1 MKSLYIFVNAPKKSE
16 SYFKRYS
23 CQKSCFTFFILVNRN
38 FNFLIFSSSNK
49 MHIGIEYN
57 LKIDKEYYIFTG
69 SNYLYETGNKG
80 NNHGYRV
87 AFRHKIKI
95 VVKEIY

>member
-1 MKSLYIFVNAPKKSE
+1 
-16 SYFKRYS
+16 
-23 CQKSCFTFFILVNRN
+23 
-38 FNFLIFSSSNK
+38 

-57 LKIDKEYYIFTG
+57 LKIDKEYYLFTG
-69 SNYLYETGNKG
+69 SNPYETGNKD

>member
-1 MKSLYIFVNAPKKSE
+1 
-16 SYFKRYS
+16 
-23 CQKSCFTFFILVNRN
+23 
-38 FNFLIFSSSNK
+38 

-57 LKIDKEYYIFTG
+57 LKIDKEYYLFTG
-69 SNYLYETGNKG
+69 LNNLYETGNKG

-95 VVKEIY
+95 MV